1 MSERNETILILTV
14 SVHNN
19 VLYTLMCVFVT
30 ILENTEAFKQV
41 TRTLSLRI
49 VPDYQN
55 KGPVQHEL
63 NQ

>member
-1 MSERNETILILTV
+1 
-14 SVHNN
+14 
-19 VLYTLMCVFVT
+19 MCVFVT
-30 ILENTEAFKQV
+30 MLENTEAFEQV

-49 VPDYQN
+49 VPHYQN